1 MATNSKKQKSST
13 LLAKGRTTTHGDSL
27 PVDLSTLSRVE
38 LEELFHTLEEL
49 DNRTRYNKLDYI
61 FPEDGPLSRH
71 AYEKT
76 ISFMNAS
83 LNFNELL
90 LVGGNQIGKSFGAA
104 YFAAMHISGK
114 YPDWYTGK
122 RLIGDILIWVC
133 SLTAARVRDNMQTYL
148 TGNISDIGSGFLPKK
163 GFKEVKPK
171 HGVPNAIDTIIYNRE
186 DGGRAVLV
194 FKSYDQGRRAFQGD
208 RVDLIINDEEP
219 EDAEI
224 YSEQLMRTITTKGI
238 LMTVFTPL
246 RGLSKVVLRFL
257 ENGRFPEHNVPKHNE
272 HIYIENVTWDDAP
285 HLSEEDKA
293 RIIKGLL
300 PHEIEART
308 KGIPS
313 VGSGRVYPLSEREI
327 AVVPFAIPDHWPRVY
342 GLDVGFVDETAAIF
356 LALDIDTYGE
366 DDPIVYI
373 YNEYYSE
380 RKFPMDHATRLNRMG
395 ADWIP
400 GVIDPSS
407 NKGSAQKN
415 NSSYFEQYR
424 NLGLDLTNANNKVE
438 EGIFTVTNMFTNKRL
453 FIFNRC
459 TSLLSELSL
468 YVFDDQGGIKRNQK
482 DHALDAMRYA
492 IMSGIKR
499 AIRRPVLEDRYM
511 REFPTDDNNGRS
523 SRTGY

>member
-1 MATNSKKQKSST
+1 MAKKTTTKNSN
-13 LLAKGRTTTHGDSL
+13 LAKGRTTTHGDSL
-27 PVDLSTLSRVE
+27 PVDLSSLSRVE
-38 LEELFHTLEEL
+38 LEDLFHTLEEL
-49 DNRTRYNKLDYI
+49 DTRTRYNKLDYT

-71 AYEKT
+71 AYHKH

-83 LNFNELL
+83 KHYNELL
-90 LVGGNQIGKSFGAA
+90 LVGGNQIGKSFVAA
-104 YFAAMHISGK
+104 YFAAMHISGI
-114 YPDWYTGK
+114 YPEWYQGK
-122 RLIGDILIWVC
+122 RLIGDILVWVC

-171 HGVPNAIDTIIYNRE
+171 HGVPNGIDTITYSRA

-224 YSEQLMRTITTKGI
+224 YSEQLIRTITTRGI
-238 LMTVFTPL
+238 MMTVFTPL

-257 ENGRFPEHNVPKHNE
+257 ENGRFPAKNVPKHNE

-285 HLSEEDKA
+285 HLSEEDKS

-308 KGIPS
+308 RGIPS
-313 VGSGRVYPLSEREI
+313 VGTGRVYPLTEKEI
-327 AVVPFAIPDHWPRVY
+327 TVAPFPLPDHWPRVY
-342 GLDVGFVDETAAIF
+342 GLDVGFVDETAGIF
-356 LALDIDTYGE
+356 AALDIDTYGV

-373 YNEYYSE
+373 YNEYYAE
-380 RKFPMDHATRLNRMG
+380 RMFPMDHASRLNKMG

-407 NKGSAQKN
+407 HKGSAQKN

-424 NLGLDLTNANNKVE
+424 NLGLDLSNANNKVE
-438 EGIFTVTNMFTNKRL
+438 EGIFTVTNLFTNKRL

-459 TSLLSELSL
+459 TNLLSEFSL
-468 YVFDDQGGIKRNQK
+468 YVYDSQGGIKRNQK
-482 DHALDAMRYA
+482 DHALDALRYV
-492 IMSGIKR
+492 IMSGLKK
-499 AIRRPVLEDRYM
+499 AIMRPSIADKYANDYTS
-511 REFPTDDNNGRS
+511 PSDDGRS